1 MKIGKQ
7 NAGSFVSKDNDPE
20 YFGKDLMNSITKAAS
35 YIKKRQTKGS
45 ASYIVLSPAIIRP
58 YEDAIDKERE

>member
-7 NAGSFVSKDNDPE
+7 NAGSFVSKDNDPNRL
-20 YFGKDLMNSITKAAS
+20 KDLMNSITKAAN

-45 ASYIVLSPAIIRP
+45 ASYIVLSPALINP